1 MRMAQKADIDP
12 VGHLRLLMW
21 QGDPRL
27 DQRKL
32 VLTVVDVHLL
42 PNNDRVSSVLVRV
55 ARAILLRLLINLVYL
70 R

>member
-1 MRMAQKADIDP
+1 MAQKADIDP
-12 VGHLRLLMW
+12 VGHFRLLMW

-32 VLTVVDVHLL
+32 VLTVADVHLL